1 MTTTAG
7 HTCSFYIG
15 PIGSFYYQVNDTGSC
30 FLCFYTFD
38 VAFWICHYVFPL
50 FWRDIFLMELL
61 PFFTQNISSKI
72 LMELLPLFYLE
83 YFIKNSDG
91 VIAPFLLRI
100 FHQKAY
106 SLQLLLHFEYEFL
119 QAQHAYLFPYE
130 DSHIF
135 TAVWS
140 VHF

>member
-15 PIGSFYYQVNDTGSC
+15 PIGSFYNQVNDTGSC

-50 FWRDIFLMELL
+50 FLERY
-61 PFFTQNISSKI
+61 I
-72 LMELLPLFYLE
+72 LDGVIALFYLE

-119 QAQHAYLFPYE
+119 QA
-130 DSHIF
+130 
-135 TAVWS
+135 
-140 VHF
+140 